1 MNTME
6 VFTFKKADGTSE
18 ITVSINPEI
27 VDVHTG
33 ETHDPKA
40 AEKGNPFRVL
50 HCPLAITLAVL
61 AAASVAI
68 GWAWNTIHVRTAT
81 LANGQVEIAA
91 FSFDGWPVAFAIVAS
106 IFAIMLAVQSSS
118 RYRFRILKLAAE
130 ERRHHIDANIG
141 LIEKALE
148 FARPAQ
154 PKTPGQSKWSI
165 SITVNKNSDKD
176 ETDNSAPCDPSSS
189 GGSPRGNLPS
199 GNQPLDPSPSE
210 DKPQNLPPSGVS
222 PVQPVCLDSQCPDNP
237 LPGESVY
244 ASEPCNGQLP
254 EKIIE
259 TNNLLAPSACI

>member
-6 VFTFKKADGTSE
+6 VSTFKKADGTSA

-33 ETHDPKA
+33 EEQASKA
-40 AEKGNPFRVL
+40 PAKGNPCRAL

-61 AAASVAI
+61 AAASVAV

-106 IFAIMLAVQSSS
+106 IFAIVLAVQASS

-130 ERRHHIDANIG
+130 ERRHHIDAKIG

-148 FARPAQ
+148 CARPAQ
-154 PKTPGQSKWSI
+154 SKTPGQSKWSI
-165 SITVNKNSDKD
+165 AITVNKNSDKD
-176 ETDNSAPCDPSSS
+176 ETDNSAPCDPSPS
-189 GGSPRGNLPS
+189 GDSPRGTIPS
-199 GNQPLDPSPSE
+199 GNQPLNPSPSE
-210 DKPQNLPPSGVS
+210 DQPQNLPSSGAS
-222 PVQPVCLDSQCPDNP
+222 PAQPACLDSQCPDNP
-237 LPGESVY
+237 LPGEPVF
-244 ASEPCNGQLP
+244 ANEPLKGHLP
-254 EKIIE
+254 ETIIE
-259 TNNLLAPSACI
+259 NNNHLAPSACI